1 MNPQEKLIVALDV
14 PTLDQA
20 LERVRALSPT
30 VKIFKVG
37 SQLFTATGPQIIE
50 KIHELGGR
58 VFLDLKFYDIPN
70 TVAKVSEVVTELG
83 VFMFNVHAAGG
94 EEMMAA
100 AREAADLKAAQLGVN
115 RPIMIAVTVLT
126 SFSQERFHQTLSF
139 ERNIAEHVKHSA
151 LMAQNSGLDGVV
163 ASAHEIALIRQTCGD
178 RFVIVTPGIR
188 PANAAVGDQKRIMTP
203 ADAIELGSDYL
214 VVGRPILA
222 ASSPRE
228 AAEQVLEEMS
238 V

>member
-1 MNPQEKLIVALDV
+1 MNANEKLIVALDV
-14 PTLDQA
+14 PTFDQA
-20 LERVRALSPT
+20 IDKVKELSST

-37 SQLFTATGPQIIE
+37 SQLYTACGPKIIE
-50 KIHELGGR
+50 KIHEAGAK

-94 EEMMAA
+94 EQMMVA
-100 AREAADLKAAQLGVN
+100 AREAADQKAAQLGIK

-126 SFSQERFHQTLSF
+126 SFSQDSFHHTLNF
-139 ERNIAEHVKHSA
+139 DREIAEHVKHSA

-163 ASAHEIALIRQTCGD
+163 ASTHEIKLIRQTCGD

-188 PANAAVGDQKRIMTP
+188 PAQADVQDQKRIMTP
-203 ADAIELGSDYL
+203 EQAIKEGSDYL

-222 ASSPRE
+222 APE
-228 AAEQVLEEMS
+228 PEIAARLVLEKMS
-238 V
+238 